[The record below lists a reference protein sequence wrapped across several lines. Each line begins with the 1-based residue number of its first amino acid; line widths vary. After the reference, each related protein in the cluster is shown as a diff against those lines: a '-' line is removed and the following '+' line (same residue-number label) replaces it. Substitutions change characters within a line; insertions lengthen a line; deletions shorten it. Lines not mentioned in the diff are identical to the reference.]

1 MQISKLLSKDFF
13 LIFVFSL
20 FIFNFSSSE
29 ENTATDIW
37 NLDKEKKNDNV
48 LKIEEL
54 TVQSEKENI
63 SINISNIDDID
74 EDTIDTSNNKL
85 IGIFDPKENMLN
97 IDMWS
102 NSDGDQVKV
111 ILKKLMN
118 TNLSTDSNEI
128 LKIALLT
135 NAYPPTDKMSSE
147 EFFSFQKDFLIKSND
162 LNLIKEFLSKN
173 KNLFNSDAISTH
185 YVNSNLID
193 KNLKAS
199 CDLFEQNKNLYSSN
213 YLDKF
218 KIYCLLINDKREEA
232 QIIFDLKKELG
243 FKDTFFENKF
253 NILMGYE
260 NKKNNKIS
268 ESNILDF
275 HISRETVDQFEY
287 EPNNKTSKDIWKYLS
302 NYNLL
307 QKINDIDIEDSIKV
321 QTIEKAAHNG
331 NYSEKELLNLYK
343 RFEFNLDQLLTAED
357 TYKKMP
363 NFMGRALLYQRLLL
377 TYDVAIRL
385 EFAEKLKNSVK
396 KDNIENAFNLELAS
410 ILSEIDAKDVPAKY
424 TTFYNE
430 NKFEKFNVS
439 KNIKFNNKILHQS
452 KLLNYFI
459 KDLQIDVISKET
471 NEMLKKIKADKKYTF
486 TSKDKILMDSL
497 IYDGVKLQKKYQNL
511 YERDPDVPTDLQVLV
526 NNLDTGMILLR
537 LAEIIGEDE
546 INDLGTE
553 TLYFITT
560 VLNQANLDGIRNKML
575 LKVLPN
581 KI

>member
-363 NFMGRALLYQRLLL
+363 NYMGRALLYQRLLL

-385 EFAEKLKNSVK
+385 ELAEKIKNSVK

-560 VLNQANLDGIRNKML
+560 VLNQVNLDGIRNKML

>member
-48 LKIEEL
+48 LKIEKL

-199 CDLFEQNKNLYSSN
+199 CDLFEQNKNLYSRN

-459 KDLQIDVISKET
+459 KDLQIDVMSKET

>member
-13 LIFVFSL
+13 LIFVFLL
-20 FIFNFSSSE
+20 FIFNISHSE
-29 ENTATDIW
+29 ENTAADIW

-48 LKIEEL
+48 LKKEEL
-54 TVQSEKENI
+54 TVQPENENI

-74 EDTIDTSNNKL
+74 EDTIDSSNSKL

-118 TNLSTDSNEI
+118 TNLSIDSNEI

-135 NAYPPTDKMSSE
+135 NAYPPANKMSSE
-147 EFFSFQKDFLIKSND
+147 EFYSFQKDFLIKSDD

-173 KNLFNSDAISTH
+173 KNLINSDKISTH

-193 KNLKAS
+193 KNIKSS
-199 CDLFEQNKNLYSSN
+199 CDLFEQNTNLYSSN

-232 QIIFDLKKELG
+232 QIIFDLKKESG
-243 FKDTFFENKF
+243 FKDIFFENKF
-253 NILMGYE
+253 NFLMGYD
-260 NKKNNKIS
+260 NKRNNKIS
-268 ESNILDF
+268 EGNILDF
-275 HISRETVDQFEY
+275 HISRETVDQFVY

-321 QTIEKAAHNG
+321 QTIEKAAHNS

-343 RFEFNLDQLLTAED
+343 RFEFNLDQLLTARD

-363 NFMGRALLYQRLLL
+363 NYMGRALLYQRLLL
-377 TYDVAIRL
+377 THDVAIRL
-385 EFAEKLKNSVK
+385 ELAEKIKNSVK

-410 ILSEIDAKDVPAKY
+410 ILSEINAKDVPAEF

-459 KDLQIDVISKET
+459 KDLKIDIISKET
-471 NEMLKKIKADKKYTF
+471 NEILKKIKADKKYTF

-560 VLNQANLDGIRNKML
+560 VLNQANLDGLRNKIL

>member
-48 LKIEEL
+48 LKIEKL

>member
-48 LKIEEL
+48 LKIEKL

-232 QIIFDLKKELG
+232 QIIFDLK
-243 FKDTFFENKF
+243 N
-253 NILMGYE
+253 
-260 NKKNNKIS
+260 
-268 ESNILDF
+268 
-275 HISRETVDQFEY
+275 
-287 EPNNKTSKDIWKYLS
+287 
-302 NYNLL
+302 
-307 QKINDIDIEDSIKV
+307 
-321 QTIEKAAHNG
+321 
-331 NYSEKELLNLYK
+331 
-343 RFEFNLDQLLTAED
+343 
-357 TYKKMP
+357 
-363 NFMGRALLYQRLLL
+363 
-377 TYDVAIRL
+377 
-385 EFAEKLKNSVK
+385 
-396 KDNIENAFNLELAS
+396 
-410 ILSEIDAKDVPAKY
+410 
-424 TTFYNE
+424 
-430 NKFEKFNVS
+430 
-439 KNIKFNNKILHQS
+439 
-452 KLLNYFI
+452 
-459 KDLQIDVISKET
+459 
-471 NEMLKKIKADKKYTF
+471 
-486 TSKDKILMDSL
+486 
-497 IYDGVKLQKKYQNL
+497 
-511 YERDPDVPTDLQVLV
+511 
-526 NNLDTGMILLR
+526 
-537 LAEIIGEDE
+537 
-546 INDLGTE
+546 
-553 TLYFITT
+553 
-560 VLNQANLDGIRNKML
+560 
-575 LKVLPN
+575 
-581 KI
+581 

>member
-363 NFMGRALLYQRLLL
+363 NYMGRALLYQRLLL

-385 EFAEKLKNSVK
+385 ELAEKIKNSVK

>member
-48 LKIEEL
+48 LKIEKL

-275 HISRETVDQFEY
+275 HISRETVDHFEY

-459 KDLQIDVISKET
+459 KDLQIDVMSKET

>member
-1 MQISKLLSKDFF
+1 
-13 LIFVFSL
+13 
-20 FIFNFSSSE
+20 
-29 ENTATDIW
+29 
-37 NLDKEKKNDNV
+37 
-48 LKIEEL
+48 
-54 TVQSEKENI
+54 
-63 SINISNIDDID
+63 
-74 EDTIDTSNNKL
+74 
-85 IGIFDPKENMLN
+85 
-97 IDMWS
+97 
-102 NSDGDQVKV
+102 
-111 ILKKLMN
+111 
-118 TNLSTDSNEI
+118 
-128 LKIALLT
+128 
-135 NAYPPTDKMSSE
+135 
-147 EFFSFQKDFLIKSND
+147 
-162 LNLIKEFLSKN
+162 
-173 KNLFNSDAISTH
+173 
-185 YVNSNLID
+185 
-193 KNLKAS
+193 
-199 CDLFEQNKNLYSSN
+199 
-213 YLDKF
+213 
-218 KIYCLLINDKREEA
+218 
-232 QIIFDLKKELG
+232 
-243 FKDTFFENKF
+243 
-253 NILMGYE
+253 
-260 NKKNNKIS
+260 
-268 ESNILDF
+268 
-275 HISRETVDQFEY
+275 
-287 EPNNKTSKDIWKYLS
+287 
-302 NYNLL
+302 
-307 QKINDIDIEDSIKV
+307 
-321 QTIEKAAHNG
+321 
-331 NYSEKELLNLYK
+331 
-343 RFEFNLDQLLTAED
+343 
-357 TYKKMP
+357 
-363 NFMGRALLYQRLLL
+363 MGRALLYQRLLL

-459 KDLQIDVISKET
+459 KDLQIDVMSKET

>member
-48 LKIEEL
+48 LKIEKL

-118 TNLSTDSNEI
+118 TNLSIDSNEI

-135 NAYPPTDKMSSE
+135 NAYPPADKMSSE

-385 EFAEKLKNSVK
+385 ELSEKIKNSVK

-459 KDLQIDVISKET
+459 KDLQIDVMSKET

>member
-48 LKIEEL
+48 LKIEKL

-459 KDLQIDVISKET
+459 KDLQIDVMSKET

>member
-48 LKIEEL
+48 LKIEKL

-363 NFMGRALLYQRLLL
+363 NYMGRALLYQRLLL

-385 EFAEKLKNSVK
+385 ELAEKIKNSVK

>member
-363 NFMGRALLYQRLLL
+363 NYMGRALLYQRLLL

-385 EFAEKLKNSVK
+385 ELAEKIKNSVK

-410 ILSEIDAKDVPAKY
+410 ILSEIDAKDVPAKH